1 MHCSDAQHPHS
12 GASTNLSGGGGG
24 VLLQLRP
31 GVRFRAGMLPDV
43 AEVKKRLTLP
53 IAAAATGQGCLPW
66 LQPTRPDPQVAVATL
81 ANKAA
86 RFIIAYVHYTAG
98 LAATLEGDGRCG
110 RNDTTNVLLE
120 LTAPACVLQ
129 ADGACAAAAREQAAA
144 VASRRPDMALPQTC
158 NLATYLCHQACLCT
172 LESTCLFCSGPP
184 LSSWG

>member
-1 MHCSDAQHPHS
+1 MPNTRILALRQTCP
-12 GASTNLSGGGGG
+12 GGGGPAATA
-24 VLLQLRP
+24 P
-31 GVRFRAGMLPDV
+31 GRALSSGH
-43 AEVKKRLTLP
+43 AAGCCRGEKRLTLP

-81 ANKAA
+81 AKKAA

-144 VASRRPDMALPQTC
+144 VVSRRPDMALPQTC

>member
-1 MHCSDAQHPHS
+1 MPNTRILALRQTCPGGARSCNLLHTPGRALSS
-12 GASTNLSGGGGG
+12 GHA
-24 VLLQLRP
+24 
-31 GVRFRAGMLPDV
+31 AGCCRG
-43 AEVKKRLTLP
+43 EKRLTLP

-81 ANKAA
+81 AKKAA

-129 ADGACAAAAREQAAA
+129 ADGACAAARLRQWCQGVLTWLSAADLQLGN
-144 VASRRPDMALPQTC
+144 VSV
-158 NLATYLCHQACLCT
+158 
-172 LESTCLFCSGPP
+172 
-184 LSSWG
+184 SSSVPMHA